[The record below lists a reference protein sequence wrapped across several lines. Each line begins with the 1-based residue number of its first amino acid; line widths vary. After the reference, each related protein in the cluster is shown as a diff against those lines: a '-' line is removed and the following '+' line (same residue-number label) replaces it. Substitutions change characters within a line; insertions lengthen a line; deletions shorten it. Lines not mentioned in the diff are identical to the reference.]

1 MIRLRDVSLVLSV
14 VILVACYLPW
24 ISHAA
29 NSLSPN
35 ALDTAEWIT
44 LSPAARSQ
52 SIPMSS
58 SFSLRIAVSMALIT
72 VIFEATRS
80 TRVVARVGLG
90 LLAGLAWISLLPP
103 IEFLTT
109 ATNDP
114 NYGQQF
120 LISLITVVGVVCSLA
135 LSLPHRKLF
144 QAAVALLGIIFGLWG
159 VFEARSFF
167 VMLNLPGVQGLGA
180 VVYLG
185 GMLIVATIAT
195 REILRQSIRN
205 KKPEQG

>member
-1 MIRLRDVSLVLSV
+1 MIRLRNVSLVLSV
-14 VILVACYLPW
+14 IILVACYLPW

-35 ALDTAEWIT
+35 ALDAAEWIT

-72 VIFEATRS
+72 VTFEAMRS
-80 TRVVARVGLG
+80 SQVVARVGLG

-120 LISLITVVGVVCSLA
+120 LISLIAVVSVGCSLA
-135 LSLPHRKLF
+135 LSLPHRRLV

-159 VFEARSFF
+159 VFEVRSFF
-167 VMLNLPGVQGLGA
+167 IVLNLPGVQGIGA
-180 VVYLG
+180 VIYLG
-185 GMLIVATIAT
+185 GMLIIAALAT
-195 REILRQSIRN
+195 REILRQSICN